1 MELRRPTRSENAP
14 DAVDTTPAA
23 LCETMQRIAV
33 YLSGSALISGSC
45 SAGDALRQQ
54 RERHVL
60 FGEIAA
66 HLFRERGA
74 RSTFR
79 NNEQQPRRKKAR
91 EAGR

>member
-45 SAGDALRQQ
+45 SAGDALKQQ
-54 RERHVL
+54 RERRV
-60 FGEIAA
+60 
-66 HLFRERGA
+66 LFRERAAGGRHWHSGRVRA
-74 RSTFR
+74 RG
-79 NNEQQPRRKKAR
+79 QGVGLQ
-91 EAGR
+91 